1 MKFESKVI
9 EIIERTHDVKSIR
22 FSRPS
27 IFDYKAGQ
35 FMFVNIPSKNGELK
49 KHFTISSSPTETNFL
64 ELTKKF
70 TGSDYSNALNALKI
84 GETVK
89 IDAPYGNFVFD
100 EKIKK
105 IAMLSGGIG
114 ITPLRSM
121 CKYATDLKMD
131 NNIVLLYGNNTF
143 NDIAYKSEFD
153 RLQIKS
159 KNVKIVHILNKPPSN
174 WKGYKGFINA
184 EIIRTEIP
192 DYKDRIFF
200 ICGPPG
206 MVNAMKQLLKE
217 FKLNEK
223 QIKVENFTG
232 Y

>member
-9 EIIERTHDVKSIR
+9 EIIKRTHDVKSIR

-27 IFDYKAGQ
+27 TFDYKAGQ
-35 FMFVNIPSKNGELK
+35 FMFVKIPSKNGELR

-64 ELTKKF
+64 ELTKKL
-70 TGSDYSNALNALKI
+70 TGSDYSNALDALKI
-84 GETVK
+84 GEIAK

-121 CKYATDLKMD
+121 CKYATDLD
-131 NNIVLLYGNNTF
+131 VENSIVLIYGNNTF

-153 RLQIKS
+153 QFQMKS
-159 KNVKIVHILNKPPSN
+159 KHIKVVHVLNKPPSN
-174 WKGYKGFINA
+174 WKGYQGFINA
-184 EIIRTEIP
+184 DIIKKEVP
-192 DYKDRIFF
+192 DYKNRSFF

-206 MVNAMKQLLKE
+206 MVNAMKKLLKE
-217 FKLNEK
+217 FKLNEN